1 MKWDF
6 DKLESKLTDVSV
18 DLDKCEEELKK
29 TSREIFYNDESGES
43 IDSLKDILGG
53 EADYIISNKKYKA
66 WIGSYSK
73 AYIELSEYY
82 YGDELPYHIYCRDI
96 KGETEVSPARGGEND
111 VSNPLAGTYLASSN
125 DVKEL
130 YKLFIYYGMF
140 ECVFCS

>member
-6 DKLESKLTDVSV
+6 DKLESKLSDVA
-18 DLDKCEEELKK
+18 DNLEKCEEELKK
-29 TSREIFYNDESGES
+29 TTEEIFYNDESGES
-43 IDSLKDILGG
+43 IDSLKDILG
-53 EADYIISNKKYKA
+53 EESDYIIANKKYKA

-82 YGDELPYHIYCRDI
+82 YGDELPYHIYCREF
-96 KGETEVSPARGGEND
+96 GAERGNHGSSLS
-111 VSNPLAGTYLASSN
+111 SNPLAGTYLASPE
-125 DVKEL
+125 DVKVL